1 MGGIGQFFGT
11 LFGPIGQIFHFV
23 FYLPIY
29 NVLMLLYEGVHALV
43 PVFPAF
49 AIAIFLLTIIIRL
62 CLFPLTR
69 KQLQSSR
76 AMQALQPEVKKL
88 QQQYK
93 GDQQAFVRAQQA
105 LYREHGVSMMG
116 GCLPMLI
123 QLPFLYGLYYSL
135 YTALLAPKSGGHPL
149 PPAEVPAAMLKQINA
164 DIYPFLPHLTLHTL
178 PATTFLWTNLA
189 SPDPFWILPILAGVL
204 TFLQL
209 RMAQPVR
216 KPTPPGQKQDST
228 AQAMTSMQYVM
239 PFITVFIGIS
249 FPSGLAFYWCIS
261 TAFSAVQ
268 QYLLTGWGSLFVG
281 IPGMEHLVPAPQDFS
296 VPPARSTSL
305 SSSRALTGDGL
316 SSPRQTGSSG
326 RGIVVD
332 AAPEERPTGLGAS
345 LGALRSMLR
354 QLAAPPAASHGSA
367 NGNGA
372 NGANGAA
379 NGNSATGKGR
389 ERPAVPFA
397 VTGSA
402 GPESDAEN
410 RAATPATPVRQAR
423 PDRSGPTLVKPVGSS
438 GGNDAANGK
447 SNSNGTPAANGV
459 GGAGRAAAA
468 KGAGSASAAR
478 GGGNSGRNGQAARRR
493 SGGRSKGGR

>member
-11 LFGPIGQIFHFV
+11 LFGPIGQIFHWV

-29 NVLMLLYEGVHALV
+29 NVLMLLYEGVHAVV
-43 PVFPAF
+43 PFFPAF

-135 YTALLAPKSGGHPL
+135 YTALLAPKPGGHAL

-189 SPDPFWILPILAGVL
+189 APDPFWILPILAGIL

-216 KPTPPGQKQDST
+216 KPTPPGQKADTT
-228 AQAMTSMQYVM
+228 AQAMNSMQYVM

-281 IPGMEHLVPAPQDFS
+281 IPGLEHLVPEPQDFS
-296 VPPARSTSL
+296 APPARTTSL
-305 SSSRALTGDGL
+305 TSGRSTAGDGL
-316 SSPRQTGSSG
+316 SGSRQTGSSA
-326 RGIVVD
+326 RGMVVD
-332 AAPEERPTGLGAS
+332 AEPPEERPTGLA
-345 LGALRSMLR
+345 ALRSLVR
-354 QLAAPPAASHGSA
+354 QFVAPPPDTSNGTPG
-367 NGNGA
+367 GNGA
-372 NGANGAA
+372 PGAASGAKSKGTSNGASREQAA
-379 NGNSATGKGR
+379 A
-389 ERPAVPFA
+389 PFT

-402 GPESDAEN
+402 GPASDAEN
-410 RAATPATPVRQAR
+410 GAATSARRAR
-423 PDRSGPTLVKPVGSS
+423 PDRSGPTLVKPAGS
-438 GGNDAANGK
+438 NVR
-447 SNSNGTPAANGV
+447 SNGSNGSNGNESNGHGAPAANRA
-459 GGAGRAAAA
+459 GGTAHSVTT
-468 KGAGSASAAR
+468 KGAGSASGAR
-478 GGGNSGRNGQAARRR
+478 GGGSGRSGQAARRR
-493 SGGRSKGGR
+493 SGGRPKGGR

>member
-29 NVLMLLYEGVHALV
+29 NVLMLLYEGVHAVAPFL
-43 PVFPAF
+43 PAF

-88 QQQYK
+88 QAQYK
-93 GDQQAFVRAQQA
+93 GDQQGFVRAQQQ

-135 YTALLAPKSGGHPL
+135 YTALLAPKPGGKVL
-149 PPAEVPAAMLKQINA
+149 PPADVPAAMLKQING

-189 SPDPFWILPILAGVL
+189 HPDPFWILPILAGVL

-216 KPTPPGQKQDST
+216 KPTPVGQKPDST
-228 AQAMTSMQYVM
+228 AQAMSSMQFIM

-305 SSSRALTGDGL
+305 TTSRGAVNDGL
-316 SSPRQTGSSG
+316 SNPRQAGSSA
-326 RGIVVD
+326 RAFVVE
-332 AAPEERPTGLGAS
+332 AAPPDDRPTGFGAF
-345 LGALRSMLR
+345 RTMLR
-354 QLAAPPAASHGSA
+354 QLAAPPSSTANNDAPA
-367 NGNGA
+367 NGSS
-372 NGANGAA
+372 NGAA
-379 NGNSATGKGR
+379 RSNGKSNRKNDTNDTSADEAT
-389 ERPAVPFA
+389 P
-397 VTGSA
+397 SI
-402 GPESDAEN
+402 DAQIDEI
-410 RAATPATPVRQAR
+410 RAATAGRRNR
-423 PDRSGPTLVKPVGSS
+423 PDRSVPTLVKPAGSNGGSS
-438 GGNDAANGK
+438 GRSNGNGVPSANGT
-447 SNSNGTPAANGV
+447 NGAA
-459 GGAGRAAAA
+459 RAAASR
-468 KGAGSASAAR
+468 GAGNAPAR
-478 GGGNSGRNGQAARRR
+478 GGSGGGGSGGKSGRSGQSARRR
-493 SGGRSKGGR
+493 SGGRKGGH